1 MWGAS
6 EPRLAFAK
14 IKANNLIGFGLD
26 KSLTIKEGKQA
37 KTKVERLK
45 RVFFNNEWLII
56 QLYHEKIIQGEFW
69 NEMKGKFFFT

>member
-45 RVFFNNEWLII
+45 RVFFNNE
-56 QLYHEKIIQGEFW
+56 
-69 NEMKGKFFFT
+69 